1 MKMIPRNKD
10 RRVAKAKGPEVP
22 RTARNEA
29 VRTSKERRR
38 AASRPPPPRP
48 APRPAPAPQRAAPA
62 PTREERILAAMAGL
76 DPFNPEHYTKKG
88 TPRADAVNDASGLE
102 TTAAERAAAWE
113 NIENGRTAN

>member
-1 MKMIPRNKD
+1 MRNKD
-10 RRVAKAKGPEVP
+10 RRSARTEGPPVP
-22 RTARNEA
+22 RTRADVFKTR
-29 VRTSKERRR
+29 KQRR
-38 AASRPPPPRP
+38 AAKANPPPPVRAVSRAAPP
-48 APRPAPAPQRAAPA
+48 APRRAAPA